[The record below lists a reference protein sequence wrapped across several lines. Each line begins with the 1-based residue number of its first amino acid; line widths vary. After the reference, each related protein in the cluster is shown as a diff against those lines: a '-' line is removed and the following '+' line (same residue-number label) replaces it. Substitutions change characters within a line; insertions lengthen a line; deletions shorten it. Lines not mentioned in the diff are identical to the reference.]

1 MKNIESKEGQ
11 DVLPNHNWETGNIF
25 PPPQLQYKLTLI
37 NLQRR
42 RSARISLWR
51 SCLLM
56 CCTVGISISAVIPY
70 WQIKNQSQV
79 KIEGEHLISESS
91 IYHRLNFAYPQ
102 FLWAINGIDLAQR
115 IESIPSVKVAQVN
128 RKIIPPQITI
138 ALQEKIPVALATSQG
153 QIGFLNSSGEWIA
166 EKFYGN
172 IDEKYSLPKLKVI
185 DYEKQFEPVWVK
197 LYQLV
202 SLYPELQISEV
213 QWNQSGSLFVQ
224 TKLGQVFLG
233 ADSSRLEQ
241 QFKIM
246 LKLKNLPKQLSSSEI
261 AYIDL
266 SNSEVNLIQ
275 KY

>member
-1 MKNIESKEGQ
+1 MKNIESKEEQ
-11 DVLPNHNWETGNIF
+11 DILANQNWDKVNIF

-37 NLQRR
+37 NLQKHRF
-42 RSARISLWR
+42 ARISLWR
-51 SCLLM
+51 SCLLICFTM
-56 CCTVGISISAVIPY
+56 GISISAVIPY
-70 WQIKNQSQV
+70 WQIKNQSQI
-79 KIEGEHLISESS
+79 KIDGEQLVSKST
-91 IYHRLNFAYPQ
+91 IYNRLNFAYPQ
-102 FLWAINGIDLAQR
+102 FVWAVNGIDLAQR

-153 QIGFLNSSGEWIA
+153 QIGFLNSSGEWIS

-172 IDEKYSLPKLKVI
+172 IDENYSLPKLKVI
-185 DYEKQFEPVWVK
+185 DYKKQFEPAWVK

-202 SLYPELQISEV
+202 SLYPELNVSEV
-213 QWNQSGSLFVQ
+213 HWNQSGSLFVQ

-246 LKLKNLPKQLSSSEI
+246 LKLKELPKHLSSSEI